1 MCEKLIDELIEIIQE
16 NTIVASHTHD
26 EIILE
31 IDNEDYVKTQLRKA
45 ITEHVAVKFF
55 KVQ

>member
-1 MCEKLIDELIEIIQE
+1 MCEKLIDELIEIIHE
-16 NTIVASHTHD
+16 NTIVASHTYD

-31 IDNEDYVKTQLRKA
+31 IDNEEYVKTQLRKT
-45 ITEHVAVKFF
+45 ITEYVAVKFF